1 MQSRLKYPS
10 PALAIASA
18 ALFVALSGTAVAGS
32 NLVRRA
38 LFAERVGTVLSDVSI
53 RTASG
58 EISGSGIGEQIAY
71 YYTAG
76 CRPGERA
83 IAGGWTAS
91 PEVVF
96 SLDDHP
102 TDTENFGVE
111 TWAVRLVNASEEP
124 ARVKVYVTC
133 AR

>member
-10 PALAIASA
+10 PALVIASV

-58 EISGSGIGEQIAY
+58 EISGSDDREFF
-71 YYTAG
+71 AG
-76 CRPGERA
+76 CHPGERA

-111 TWAVRLVNASEEP
+111 TWAVRLVNASEET
-124 ARVKVYVTC
+124 AHVKVYVTC